1 MSHPLLQGSVLQI
14 QGPRGYKGSK
24 GDLVRAL
31 KLFLLKLFSNVY
43 QWKIKQVEQRY
54 RTEESILV
62 LSARRLMLEHLA
74 RLVLGIHVGRMD
86 FQDFKVCNCF
96 ASG

>member
-31 KLFLLKLFSNVY
+31 KLFLLGLFSNESLPGEN
-43 QWKIKQVEQRY
+43 QASRASRAS
-54 RTEESILV
+54 RTDETFPV
-62 LSARRLMLEHLA
+62 LSARTLM
-74 RLVLGIHVGRMD
+74 
-86 FQDFKVCNCF
+86 
-96 ASG
+96 